1 MATDGPRRGANG
13 RRGRVARDRRSR
25 LSDPEPM
32 SWLKR
37 ERTGIKSKKPA
48 RSDVPEGLWTK
59 CDGCG
64 EALFQT
70 VLEENLWTCPKCGFH
85 FRVPARTYLGL
96 LVDPDSFTERY
107 ADLEAGDPL
116 EFRDA
121 KMRYPDRLAA
131 ARKETGMMDAALTG
145 VATVGGKPV
154 SLTIMDFFFM
164 GGSMGSVVGEK
175 VARSIEDAI
184 GERRALIVV
193 SATGGARMQEGI
205 LSLMQMAKTSAL
217 LARLR
222 RERLPFVS
230 ILTDPS
236 TAGVLASYASLGDV
250 VLAEPGALVGFA
262 GARVIRQTI
271 GEDLPPGFQRAE
283 FVREKGFVDRIVPR
297 KSMRDEVGRLLEFVW
312 RSTRGFA
319 RDGVDSPHAF
329 RPGLPTADGRPG

>member
-1 MATDGPRRGANG
+1 
-13 RRGRVARDRRSR
+13 
-25 LSDPEPM
+25 M

-37 ERTGIKSKKPA
+37 ERKGIQPTPRDERA
-48 RSDVPEGLWTK
+48 DVPEGLWTK

-70 VLEENLWTCPKCGFH
+70 VLEEHLWTCPHCDHH
-85 FRVPARTYLGL
+85 FRVPAATYAGYLFDEG
-96 LVDPDSFTERY
+96 SFEERF

-121 KMRYPDRLAA
+121 KMRYPDRLKAA
-131 ARKETGMMDAALTG
+131 QRDTGMKDAALSG
-145 VATVGGKPV
+145 VATVMGKPV
-154 SLTIMDFFFM
+154 AATLMDFFFM

-175 VARSIEDAI
+175 VARSIETALS
-184 GERRALIVV
+184 ERRALIIV

-217 LARLR
+217 LARLQD
-222 RERLPFVS
+222 ERLPFIS

-250 VLAEPGALVGFA
+250 IVAEPRALVGFA

-271 GEDLPPGFQRAE
+271 GEDLPAGFQRAE
-283 FVREKGFVDRIVPR
+283 FVLEKGFVDRIVHR
-297 KSMRDEVGRLLEFVW
+297 KRMREEVGHLLEFFW

-319 RDGVDSPHAF
+319 AAGRPSPHASWSELPAPAAE
-329 RPGLPTADGRPG
+329 PGR

>member
-1 MATDGPRRGANG
+1 
-13 RRGRVARDRRSR
+13 
-25 LSDPEPM
+25 M

-37 ERTGIKSKKPA
+37 ERAGIKSRKEP

-70 VLEENLWTCPKCGFH
+70 VLDENLWTCPRCGFH
-85 FRVPARTYLGL
+85 FRVPALTYIHLLLDPGTFEERHGGL
-96 LVDPDSFTERY
+96 R
-107 ADLEAGDPL
+107 AGDPL

-121 KMRYPDRLAA
+121 KMRYPDRLKAA
-131 ARKETGMMDAALTG
+131 QRDTGLRDAAISG
-145 VATVGGKPV
+145 VATIGGLPV
-154 SLTIMDFFFM
+154 SVTLMDFFFM

-175 VARSIEDAI
+175 VARSIETALA
-184 GERRALIVV
+184 ERRALVVV

-217 LARLR
+217 LARLQD
-222 RERLPFVS
+222 ERLPFIS

-236 TAGVLASYASLGDV
+236 TAGVLASFASLGDV
-250 VLAEPGALVGFA
+250 IVAEPSALVGFA

-283 FVREKGFVDRIVPR
+283 FVQEKGFIDRIVHR
-297 KSMRDEVGRLLEFVW
+297 MQMREEIGRLLRFFWV
-312 RSTRGFA
+312 STRGFA
-319 RDGVDSPHAF
+319 AEGKSSPHRLDVA
-329 RPGLPTADGRPG
+329 PAVPDGRPGPGA

>member
-1 MATDGPRRGANG
+1 
-13 RRGRVARDRRSR
+13 
-25 LSDPEPM
+25 M

-37 ERTGIKSKKPA
+37 ERAGIKSKTNKEQRP
-48 RSDVPEGLWTK
+48 DVPEGLWTK
-59 CDGCG
+59 CEGCG

-70 VLEENLWTCPKCGFH
+70 VLDENLWTCPKCNFH
-85 FRVPARTYLGL
+85 FRVPARTYLGYV
-96 LVDPDSFTERY
+96 VDPGSFEERF

-121 KMRYPDRLAA
+121 KMRYPERLKLAQ
-131 ARKETGMMDAALTG
+131 RDTGMKDAALSG
-145 VATVGGKPV
+145 VASVGGRPV

-175 VARSIEDAI
+175 VARSIEAAI
-184 GERRALIVV
+184 SERRALIVV

-217 LARLR
+217 LARLQD
-222 RERLPFVS
+222 ERLPFIS

-250 VLAEPGALVGFA
+250 ILAEPGSLVGFA

-283 FVREKGFVDRIVPR
+283 FVLEKGFIDRIVHR
-297 KSMRDEVGRLLEFVW
+297 KQMREEVTRLLEFFW

-319 RDGVDSPHAF
+319 AAGQASPHAF
-329 RPGLPTADGRPG
+329 DPELPAADGRPRPKPASG

>member
-1 MATDGPRRGANG
+1 
-13 RRGRVARDRRSR
+13 
-25 LSDPEPM
+25 M

-37 ERTGIKSKKPA
+37 ERTGIKSRPKRETKK
-48 RSDVPEGLWTK
+48 DLPEGLWTK
-59 CDGCG
+59 CENCG

-70 VLEENLWTCPKCGFH
+70 VLEENLWTCPRCNSH
-85 FRVPARTYLGL
+85 FRVPARTYLGYL
-96 LVDPDSFTERY
+96 IDADSFSERD
-107 ADLEAGDPL
+107 ANLVAGDPL

-121 KMRYPDRLAA
+121 KMKYPERIKTAQRD
-131 ARKETGMMDAALTG
+131 TGLKDAAISG
-145 VATVGGKPV
+145 VATLGGKPV

-175 VARSIEDAI
+175 VARSIERAI
-184 GERRALIVV
+184 DERRALIVV

-217 LARLR
+217 LARLQDA
-222 RERLPFVS
+222 RLPFVS
-230 ILTDPS
+230 VLTDPS

-250 VLAEPGALVGFA
+250 IVAEPTALVGFA

-283 FVREKGFVDRIVPR
+283 FVLEKGFIDRIVHR
-297 KSMRDEVGRLLEFVW
+297 KQMREEVSRVLEFFW

-319 RDGVDSPHAF
+319 AEGKPSPHRFEIAPAAPDGK
-329 RPGLPTADGRPG
+329 PGPKPMIS

>member
-1 MATDGPRRGANG
+1 
-13 RRGRVARDRRSR
+13 
-25 LSDPEPM
+25 M

-37 ERTGIKSKKPA
+37 ERKGIKQEKKSSRP
-48 RSDVPEGLWTK
+48 DVPEGLWTK

-70 VLEENLWTCPKCGFH
+70 VLEENLWTCPKCEFH
-85 FRVPARTYLGL
+85 FRVPARTYINFLIDEG
-96 LVDPDSFTERY
+96 SFAEHD
-107 ADLEAGDPL
+107 ADLVAGDPL

-121 KMRYPDRLAA
+121 KMKYPDRLAA
-131 ARKETGMMDAALTG
+131 ARKDTGMKDG
-145 VATVGGKPV
+145 VHAGTATIEGKPV
-154 SLTIMDFFFM
+154 SLALMDFFFM

-175 VARSIEDAI
+175 IARAIERGID
-184 GERRALIVV
+184 ERRGVIVV

-217 LARLR
+217 LARLQD
-222 RERLPFVS
+222 ERLPFLS
-230 ILTDPS
+230 LLTDPS

-250 VLAEPGALVGFA
+250 IIAEPGALVGFA

-283 FVREKGFVDRIVPR
+283 FVLEKGFIDRIVHR
-297 KSMRDEVGRLLEFVW
+297 KRMREEVGRMLEFFW

-319 RDGVDSPHAF
+319 PAGGASPHRF
-329 RPGLPTADGRPG
+329 HPTLPEEGSHPGAV

>member
-1 MATDGPRRGANG
+1 
-13 RRGRVARDRRSR
+13 
-25 LSDPEPM
+25 M

-37 ERTGIKSKKPA
+37 ERAGIKSKAKKE
-48 RSDVPEGLWTK
+48 RRRDVPEGLWTK
-59 CDGCG
+59 CEGCG

-70 VLEENLWTCPKCGFH
+70 VLEENLWTCPQCGFH
-85 FRVPARTYLGL
+85 FRVPARTYLGYV
-96 LVDPDSFTERY
+96 VDPGSFEERF

-121 KMRYPDRLAA
+121 KMRYPERLKLAQ
-131 ARKETGMMDAALTG
+131 RDTGMKDAALSG
-145 VATVGGKPV
+145 VASVGGRPV

-175 VARSIEDAI
+175 VARSIEAAMS
-184 GERRALIVV
+184 ERRALIVV

-205 LSLMQMAKTSAL
+205 LSLMQMAKTAAL
-217 LARLR
+217 LARLQD
-222 RERLPFVS
+222 ERLPFIS

-250 VLAEPGALVGFA
+250 ILAEPGALVGFA

-283 FVREKGFVDRIVPR
+283 FVLEKGFIDRIVHR
-297 KSMRDEVGRLLEFVW
+297 KQMREEVTRLLEFFW

-319 RDGVDSPHAF
+319 AAGQASPHAF
-329 RPGLPTADGRPG
+329 DPELPAADGRPRPKPASG

>member
-1 MATDGPRRGANG
+1 
-13 RRGRVARDRRSR
+13 
-25 LSDPEPM
+25 M

-37 ERTGIKSKKPA
+37 ERTGIKTSTRAERPE
-48 RSDVPEGLWTK
+48 VPEGLWTK

-70 VLEENLWTCPKCGFH
+70 VLEENFWTCPHCDHH
-85 FRVPARTYLGL
+85 FRVPARTYLGY
-96 LVDPDSFTERY
+96 LVDEDSFVERH
-107 ADLEAGDPL
+107 ANLVAGDPL

-131 ARKETGMMDAALTG
+131 AQKDTGEKDAAICG
-145 VATVGGKPV
+145 VATIGGVPV
-154 SLTIMDFFFM
+154 SCALMNFFFM

-175 VARSIEDAI
+175 VTRAIEDAMA
-184 GERRALIVV
+184 ERRAAVVV

-205 LSLMQMAKTSAL
+205 LSLMQMAKTSVA

-222 RERLPFVS
+222 EQRLPFVS

-250 VLAEPGALVGFA
+250 IVAEPRALVGFA

-283 FVREKGFVDRIVPR
+283 FVLEKGFIDRIAHR
-297 KSMRDEVGRLLEFVW
+297 KQMRVDVGALLGYFW
-312 RSTRGFA
+312 HSTRGFA
-319 RDGVDSPHAF
+319 PEGAASPHGYDPNAP
-329 RPGLPTADGRPG
+329 RSPEPA

>member
-1 MATDGPRRGANG
+1 
-13 RRGRVARDRRSR
+13 
-25 LSDPEPM
+25 M

-37 ERTGIKSKKPA
+37 ERARIKTDRREA
-48 RSDVPEGLWTK
+48 RAEMPEGLWTK
-59 CDGCG
+59 CEGCG

-70 VLEENLWTCPKCGFH
+70 VLEEQLWTCPHCGHH
-85 FRVPARTYLGL
+85 FRVPARTYLEFLTDPDTFAERDTGL
-96 LVDPDSFTERY
+96 L
-107 ADLEAGDPL
+107 AGDPL

-121 KMRYPDRLAA
+121 KMRYPDRLRTAQ
-131 ARKETGMMDAALTG
+131 RETGMTDAALAGT
-145 VATVGGKPV
+145 ATIAGKPV
-154 SLTIMDFFFM
+154 VVTLMDFFFM

-175 VARSIEDAI
+175 VARSIEAALA
-184 GERRALIVV
+184 ERRALVIV

-217 LARLR
+217 LARLQDAQ
-222 RERLPFVS
+222 LPYVS

-250 VLAEPGALVGFA
+250 ILAEPGALVGFA

-283 FVREKGFVDRIVPR
+283 FVLEKGFVDRIVHR
-297 KSMRDEVGRLLEFVW
+297 RAMREEVGRLLELFW

-319 RDGVDSPHAF
+319 PAGGRSPHPAAAALAASPVTPAGAAA
-329 RPGLPTADGRPG
+329 RG

>member
-1 MATDGPRRGANG
+1 
-13 RRGRVARDRRSR
+13 
-25 LSDPEPM
+25 M

-37 ERTGIKSKKPA
+37 ERSGIKSGKKPD
-48 RSDVPEGLWTK
+48 RSEVPEGLWTK
-59 CDGCG
+59 CEGCG
-64 EALFQT
+64 EALFQS
-70 VLEENLWTCPKCGFH
+70 VLEENLWTCPKCDHH
-85 FRVPARTYLGL
+85 FRVPARTYLNF
-96 LVDPDSFTERY
+96 LVDDGTFEELD
-107 ADLEAGDPL
+107 AKLEAGDPL

-121 KMRYPDRLAA
+121 KMRYPERLKLAQ
-131 ARKETGMMDAALTG
+131 RDTGMTDAALSG
-145 VATVGGKPV
+145 NARVGGKPV

-175 VARSIEDAI
+175 VARSIERALAD
-184 GERRALIVV
+184 RRALIVV

-222 RERLPFVS
+222 RERLPFIS

-250 VLAEPGALVGFA
+250 IVAEPKALVGFA

-271 GEDLPPGFQRAE
+271 GQDLPAGFQRAE
-283 FVREKGFVDRIVPR
+283 FVLEKGFIDRIVHR
-297 KSMRDEVGRLLEFVW
+297 KQMHDEISRLLEFFW

-319 RDGVDSPHAF
+319 AEGRTTPHELSLLPSTDGQT
-329 RPGLPTADGRPG
+329 RQGG

>member
-1 MATDGPRRGANG
+1 
-13 RRGRVARDRRSR
+13 
-25 LSDPEPM
+25 M

-37 ERTGIKSKKPA
+37 ERTGIKTPKKEA

-70 VLEENLWTCPKCGFH
+70 VLEENLWTCPHCSHH
-85 FRVPARTYLGL
+85 FRVPARTYLGY
-96 LVDPDSFTERY
+96 LVDEGSFEERF

-121 KMRYPDRLAA
+121 KMRYPERLKNAQ
-131 ARKETGMMDAALTG
+131 KETGMKDAALSG

-154 SLTIMDFFFM
+154 ALTIMDFFFM

-175 VARSIEDAI
+175 VARSIEIAI
-184 GERRALIVV
+184 AERRALIIVT
-193 SATGGARMQEGI
+193 ATGGARMQEGI

-217 LARLR
+217 LARLQDA
-222 RERLPFVS
+222 RLPFLS
-230 ILTDPS
+230 ILPDPS

-250 VLAEPGALVGFA
+250 ILAEPKALVGFA

-271 GEDLPPGFQRAE
+271 GEDLPPGFQRSE
-283 FVREKGFVDRIVPR
+283 FVLEKGFVDRIVHR
-297 KSMRDEVGRLLEFVW
+297 KKMRDEVDALLQFFW

-319 RDGVDSPHAF
+319 PEPGRSPHASWTE
-329 RPGLPTADGRPG
+329 PLPTDGRA

>member
-1 MATDGPRRGANG
+1 
-13 RRGRVARDRRSR
+13 
-25 LSDPEPM
+25 M

-37 ERTGIKSKKPA
+37 ERAGIKSKTNKEQRP
-48 RSDVPEGLWTK
+48 DVPEGLWTK
-59 CDGCG
+59 CEGCG

-70 VLEENLWTCPKCGFH
+70 VLDENLWTCPKCNFH
-85 FRVPARTYLGL
+85 FRVPARTYLGYV
-96 LVDPDSFTERY
+96 VDPGSFEERF

-121 KMRYPDRLAA
+121 KMRYPERLKLAQ
-131 ARKETGMMDAALTG
+131 RDTGMKDAALSG
-145 VATVGGKPV
+145 VASVGGRPV

-175 VARSIEDAI
+175 VARSIEAAI
-184 GERRALIVV
+184 SERRALIVV

-217 LARLR
+217 LARLQD
-222 RERLPFVS
+222 ERLPFIS

-250 VLAEPGALVGFA
+250 ILAEPGALVGFA

-283 FVREKGFVDRIVPR
+283 FVLEKGFIDRIVHR
-297 KSMRDEVGRLLEFVW
+297 KQMREEVTRLLEFFW

-319 RDGVDSPHAF
+319 AAGQASPHAF
-329 RPGLPTADGRPG
+329 DPELPAADGRPRPKPASG

>member
-1 MATDGPRRGANG
+1 
-13 RRGRVARDRRSR
+13 
-25 LSDPEPM
+25 M

-37 ERTGIKSKKPA
+37 ERAGIKRQP
-48 RSDVPEGLWTK
+48 RQEPRPEVPEGLWTK
-59 CDGCG
+59 CEGCG

-70 VLEENLWTCPKCGFH
+70 VLEDNMWTCPHCGHH
-85 FRVPARTYLGL
+85 FRVPARTYLGF
-96 LVDPDSFTERY
+96 LVDDDSFAERF

-121 KMRYPDRLAA
+121 KMRYPDRLRQAQ
-131 ARKETGMMDAALTG
+131 RDTGMKDAAIAG
-145 VATVGGKPV
+145 VATIGGKPV
-154 SLTIMDFFFM
+154 AVTVMDFFFM

-175 VARSIEDAI
+175 VARSIETAI
-184 GERRALIVV
+184 AERRGLVIV

-217 LARLR
+217 LARLQD
-222 RERLPFVS
+222 EKLPYVS
-230 ILTDPS
+230 VLTDPS

-250 VLAEPGALVGFA
+250 ILAEPGALVGFA

-283 FVREKGFVDRIVPR
+283 FVLEKGFVDRIVPR
-297 KSMRDEVGRLLEFVW
+297 KRMREEVARVLDFFW

-319 RDGVDSPHAF
+319 APGRESMHATDGAVPAGERRGS
-329 RPGLPTADGRPG
+329 

>member
-1 MATDGPRRGANG
+1 
-13 RRGRVARDRRSR
+13 
-25 LSDPEPM
+25 M

-37 ERTGIKSKKPA
+37 ERTGIKA
-48 RSDVPEGLWTK
+48 RKVPKAEVPEGLWTK
-59 CDGCG
+59 CEGCG
-64 EALFQT
+64 EALFQS
-70 VLEENLWTCPKCGFH
+70 VLEENLWTCPHCGYH
-85 FRVPARTYLGL
+85 FRVPATTYLGL
-96 LVDPDSFTERY
+96 LADPGSFEERD

-121 KMRYPDRLAA
+121 RMRYPDRLET
-131 ARKETGMMDAALTG
+131 ARRETGMKDAALSG
-145 VATVGGKPV
+145 VATIGGKPV
-154 SLTIMDFFFM
+154 SLTLMDFFFM

-175 VARSIEDAI
+175 VARSIETAI
-184 GERRALIVV
+184 AERRALVVV

-217 LARLR
+217 LACLQD
-222 RERLPFVS
+222 ERLPFVS

-250 VLAEPGALVGFA
+250 IVAEPNALVGFA

-283 FVREKGFVDRIVPR
+283 FVLEKGFIDRIVPR
-297 KSMRDEVGRLLEFVW
+297 KQMRDEVSRILEFFW

-319 RDGVDSPHAF
+319 REGEPSPHAF
-329 RPGLPTADGRPG
+329 SAAAAANGRIQAESGSR

>member
-1 MATDGPRRGANG
+1 
-13 RRGRVARDRRSR
+13 
-25 LSDPEPM
+25 M

-37 ERTGIKSKKPA
+37 ERTGIKTASKKD
-48 RSDVPEGLWTK
+48 RGEVPEGLWTK
-59 CDGCG
+59 CDSCG

-70 VLEENLWTCPKCGFH
+70 VLEEHWWTCPHCQHH
-85 FRVPARTYLGL
+85 FRVPAATYLQYL
-96 LVDPDSFTERY
+96 LDEGTFEERH
-107 ADLEAGDPL
+107 ARLEAGDPL

-121 KMRYPDRLAA
+121 KMRYPDRLKAA
-131 ARKETGMMDAALTG
+131 QKETGQRDAAISG
-145 VATVGGKPV
+145 IATIGGKPV
-154 SLTIMDFFFM
+154 AVTAMDFFFM

-175 VARSIEDAI
+175 VARTIETGI
-184 GERRALIVV
+184 EERRAVIVV

-217 LARLR
+217 LARLQD
-222 RERLPFVS
+222 EHLPFVS

-250 VLAEPGALVGFA
+250 ILAEPKALVGFA

-283 FVREKGFVDRIVPR
+283 FVLEKGFIDRIVHR
-297 KSMRDEVGRLLEFVW
+297 KQMREEVSQLLEFFW

-319 RDGVDSPHAF
+319 AEGRTSPHS
-329 RPGLPTADGRPG
+329 RPAGLPAAHEGRTQSR